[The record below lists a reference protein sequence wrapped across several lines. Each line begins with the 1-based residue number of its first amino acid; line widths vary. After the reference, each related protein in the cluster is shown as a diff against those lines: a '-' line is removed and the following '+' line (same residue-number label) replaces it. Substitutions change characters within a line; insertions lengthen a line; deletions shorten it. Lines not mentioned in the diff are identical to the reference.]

1 MCFGCKL
8 GGMKKLFCLGLALS
22 SLLMACPSFKLH
34 EATLSNDLT
43 GATGETLIQKF
54 NEIRASPTAIT
65 PISCVGS
72 PAITTA
78 RAALLRDTQ
87 LDKGALSHAD
97 YLTKNHAAGAIM
109 NGGDPHNAAGDGTA
123 QVRLNALGFGT
134 GGEILARG
142 FFANQDVLN
151 GVNGGVGWMTSD
163 RGHCQAIMD
172 SDYNRVGVA
181 RVTYTHNAEPQNYW
195 VVMFGKK

>member
-1 MCFGCKL
+1 LVFRSRINS
-8 GGMKKLFCLGLALS
+8 MKKLVWLGLVLS

-34 EATLSNDLT
+34 EATLSNDFT
-43 GATGETLIQKF
+43 GATGDTLIQKL
-54 NEIRASPTAIT
+54 NEIRASLTIT
-65 PISCVGS
+65 PISCVGT
-72 PAITTA
+72 PAPYSTA
-78 RAALLRDTQ
+78 RAALVRDSQ

-97 YLTKNHAAGAIM
+97 YLTKNHAAGTIM

-123 QVRLNALGFGT
+123 QVRLNTLGFST

-142 FFANQDVLN
+142 FFSNQDVLY
-151 GVNGGVGWMTSD
+151 GTNGGVGWMTSA
-163 RGHCQAIMD
+163 RGHCQAILD

-181 RVTYTHNAEPQNYW
+181 RVSYTFNAEDQNYW

>member
-1 MCFGCKL
+1 MYTK
-8 GGMKKLFCLGLALS
+8 GMKKLAWLGLALS

-34 EATLSNDLT
+34 EATLANDLT
-43 GATGETLIQKF
+43 GANGDTLIQKL
-54 NEIRASPTAIT
+54 NEIRASPTNANKIT
-65 PISCVGS
+65 CIGSLPIST
-72 PAITTA
+72 P
-78 RAALLRDTQ
+78 RAALTRDTQ

-109 NGGDPHNAAGDGTA
+109 NGGDPHNGAGDGTA
-123 QVRLNALGFGT
+123 QVRLNALGFST

-142 FFANQDVLN
+142 FFSNQDVLN

-181 RVTYTHNAEPQNYW
+181 RVTYTDAGNPQNYW